1 MKSSSNFQIPASLL
15 FCATSAPLAPPTQ
28 RSLFELAPDS
38 ECSELLSTASQLASF
53 APEILVSIEGDLDTY
68 ALEKKRKRWE
78 HQRWIEEQTGAL
90 IELPPADMGKLQLEQ
105 GRPRMHPLA
114 VLSFL
119 FLRGWLG
126 GGKDAR
132 LEVMLRESVS
142 LHIFLRNLDQPFP
155 GASTIE
161 ENLNA
166 LSIETREIV
175 LKAEL
180 ALAFEEKLEDFE
192 SLRIDSTHC
201 ASASAYPTDSG
212 TLTKLLCRMSSRM
225 QKVERIA
232 LRACDQIQGTQLGEW
247 SEEMRQLNYRICT
260 LTSSSAIEA
269 EKAERS
275 ESAEQAGKETGTNEQ
290 KPKNQG
296 IGRQKESAKTKLRR
310 ELYCE
315 LYTKAQGAL
324 EVLAPMVE
332 TLREQIEESESS
344 PQMQA
349 KRELWIA
356 VMEEDLQAAA
366 KVIEQSRRRVCEGKK
381 PSASAKMPLS
391 VSDLSASFI
400 EKGSWERV
408 FGYRPQ
414 LAFSGKG
421 LVSALLVPEG
431 NASDQSQLSL
441 VVEEAI
447 ANTGIIPRVVT
458 VDDGYTGEGELLK
471 VQAAGVEVVS
481 FSGARGRAL
490 LGEEKWNDERYAQ
503 ARRDRNGAES
513 GVSVLKAKVRFGQLS
528 RTGIEAV
535 RAEQMEKVLSANALK
550 IVALRRRK
558 YKEEQRASWSSDLP
572 GKREKEAA

>member
-1 MKSSSNFQIPASLL
+1 MTTSSKFQIPASLL
-15 FCATSAPLAPPTQ
+15 FCATSAPLASPAQ
-28 RSLFELAPDS
+28 GSLFELAPDS
-38 ECSELLSTASQLASF
+38 ECSDLLTTASQLASF
-53 APEILVSIEGDLDTY
+53 APEILVNIERDLDTY

-90 IELPPADMGKLQLEQ
+90 IDLPPADMSKLQLEE

-119 FLRGWLG
+119 LFRGWLG

-132 LEVMLRESVS
+132 FEVMLRESVS
-142 LHIFLRNLDQPFP
+142 LGIFLRNLGQPFP
-155 GASTIE
+155 GTSTIE

-166 LSIETREIV
+166 LSIETREFI

-180 ALAFEEKLEDFE
+180 ALAFEEELEDFE

-212 TLTKLLCRMSSRM
+212 TLTKLLCRLCARM
-225 QKVERIA
+225 QKLERIA
-232 LRACDQIQGTQLGEW
+232 LPACDPIQGTQLGEW

-269 EKAERS
+269 EKAE
-275 ESAEQAGKETGTNEQ
+275 EQGKKNGTDGE
-290 KPKNQG
+290 KSGNQAVG
-296 IGRQKESAKTKLRR
+296 SQKESAKTKLRR

-324 EVLAPMVE
+324 ELLAPMVGVV
-332 TLREQIEESESS
+332 REQIEEEESS
-344 PQMQA
+344 PQIQA
-349 KRELWIA
+349 RRELWMA

-381 PSASAKMPLS
+381 PSAQAKMPLS

-400 EKGSWERV
+400 EKGGWERV
-408 FGYRPQ
+408 LGYRPQ
-414 LAFSGKG
+414 VGFSAKG
-421 LVSALLVPEG
+421 LVTALLLPEG
-431 NASDQSQLSL
+431 NVPDQGQLWL
-441 VVEEAI
+441 TVEESI
-447 ANTGIIPRVVT
+447 KNTGVIPGVVT
-458 VDDGYTGEGELLK
+458 VDDGYTGKAELLK
-471 VQAAGVEVVS
+471 VQEAGVEVVS

-513 GVSVLKAKVRFGQLS
+513 GISVLKGKVRFGQLS

-535 RAEQMEKVLSANALK
+535 RAEQLEKVLAANALK
-550 IVALRRRK
+550 IVELRRRK
-558 YKEEQRASWSSDLP
+558 YEEEQRRSWASGLP
-572 GKREKEAA
+572 GARKRKAA